1 MERYEGYVF
10 TALCSINFLVSC
22 LLFSTITREQREP
35 YMDEIFHVPQAQKY
49 CQGKF
54 TEWDPMITTLPGLY
68 LVSVGLIQP
77 VVWLFGLTGPVVC
90 SPAMLRFVNLL
101 FNCGNLYLLYR
112 LTCRLQ
118 PRDKSGA
125 ACFGRVLL
133 ALILSM
139 FPVLYFFTFLYYTDA
154 GSTFFVLFS
163 YLMTLHGCH
172 GVAAMLGAAAILFR
186 QTNVVWVAFCAGTLV
201 AARLDEAWRLE
212 HAKRREAHA
221 KRREDRLASSW
232 EESGMPA
239 SPWELPPTPSG
250 ARRLAVFL
258 VGFFSS
264 PHNLFAVWREAWP
277 FAAVGV
283 GFLLFVALNGGVA
296 VGDRSSHQACFHLP
310 QLFYFLSFSLF
321 FSAPAWACVKRAR
334 RFLLAVRAR
343 PALFLAL
350 AGAALLAVWR
360 LTTAHAYL
368 LADNRHYT
376 FYVWRRVVGRHPLA
390 RYLLVPAYLFSGWTA
405 LDLLRGTRSLFWTLG
420 FLLSAALATVPQR
433 LLELRYFIV
442 PYLMFRLHASPLPSP
457 PRLLL
462 ELLLHAALNA
472 AAVHVFLSWTFQ
484 WPESS
489 ATQRFMW

>member
-1 MERYEGYVF
+1 MAKSNRY
-10 TALCSINFLVSC
+10 
-22 LLFSTITREQREP
+22 
-35 YMDEIFHVPQAQKY
+35 
-49 CQGKF
+49 
-54 TEWDPMITTLPGLY
+54 W
-68 LVSVGLIQP
+68 
-77 VVWLFGLTGPVVC
+77 
-90 SPAMLRFVNLL
+90 
-101 FNCGNLYLLYR
+101 
-112 LTCRLQ
+112 
-118 PRDKSGA
+118 
-125 ACFGRVLL
+125 
-133 ALILSM
+133 
-139 FPVLYFFTFLYYTDA
+139 
-154 GSTFFVLFS
+154 
-163 YLMTLHGCH
+163 
-172 GVAAMLGAAAILFR
+172 
-186 QTNVVWVAFCAGTLV
+186 
-201 AARLDEAWRLE
+201 
-212 HAKRREAHA
+212 
-221 KRREDRLASSW
+221 
-232 EESGMPA
+232 
-239 SPWELPPTPSG
+239 
-250 ARRLAVFL
+250 
-258 VGFFSS
+258 FSS
-264 PHNLFAVWREAWP
+264 PQNLFAVWREAWP

-489 ATQRFMW
+489 APQRLMW